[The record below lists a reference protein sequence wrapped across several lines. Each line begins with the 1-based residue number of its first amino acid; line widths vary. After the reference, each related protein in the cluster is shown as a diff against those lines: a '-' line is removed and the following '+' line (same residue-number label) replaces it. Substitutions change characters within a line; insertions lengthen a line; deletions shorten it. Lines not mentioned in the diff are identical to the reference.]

1 MLSQFCHRAN
11 VYLGAWSLQTSH
23 RLVRI
28 EEESETEII
37 YSPPWQ
43 RQEGMEG
50 SEKKEQSEVEQGSGG
65 ELQWPEV

>member
-1 MLSQFCHRAN
+1 
-11 VYLGAWSLQTSH
+11 
-23 RLVRI
+23 VRI